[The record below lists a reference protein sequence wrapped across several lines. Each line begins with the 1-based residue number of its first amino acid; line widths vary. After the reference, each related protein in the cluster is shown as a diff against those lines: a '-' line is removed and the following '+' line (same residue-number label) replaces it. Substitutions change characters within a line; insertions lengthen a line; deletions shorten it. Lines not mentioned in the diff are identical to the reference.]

1 MSTTINSVFSIW
13 SNLEQS
19 YEKIGKPKGLD
30 KSAFFKSLVGFSNGK
45 HRLPALLNKL
55 NNELKNS
62 DFKSNE
68 EVLDKY
74 TKLTETFKIL
84 GNHLD
89 NNPIPNNIEN
99 LDLYLINCMGFLD
112 NSVTGEDILKEFS
125 YDYKEDQ
132 NIKRF
137 YHRIMLEEFNC
148 LTDHIVC
155 DKSGKI
161 NHYIG
166 VECPSDNFRFFTK
179 EMSYPYLKNC
189 YSSKESLE
197 NKFNLDCATTI
208 AILAKL
214 GKIPHQYFISSKEN
228 LKDNLLFG
236 KGEIKFVNQYS
247 DPNINVTLVE
257 FKHKEMSIFC
267 LY

>member
-1 MSTTINSVFSIW
+1 MSSTINSVFSIW
-13 SNLEQS
+13 SNLENS
-19 YEKIGKPKGLD
+19 YEKIGKAKGLD
-30 KSAFFKSLVGFSNGK
+30 RSAFFKTLVGYSNGSHK
-45 HRLPALLNKL
+45 LPALLNKL

-62 DFKSNE
+62 DLKSNT

-89 NNPIPNNIEN
+89 NNKIPSNIEN
-99 LDLYLINCMGFLD
+99 LDLYLVNCMGFLD
-112 NSVTGEDILKEFS
+112 NVMTKEDLLKEFS
-125 YDYKEDQ
+125 FEYKESPS
-132 NIKRF
+132 IKRF

-148 LTDHIVC
+148 LNDHIVC

-161 NHYIG
+161 HHYVG
-166 VECPSDNFRFFTK
+166 VENPNDKFRYFTK
-179 EMSYPYLKNC
+179 DISYPYLKSC
-189 YSSKESLE
+189 YSSKECLE
-197 NKFNLDCATTI
+197 DKFNLDCATTI
-208 AILAKL
+208 ALLAKL
-214 GKIPHQYFISSKEN
+214 EKIPYHYFISSKDN

-236 KGEIKFVNQYS
+236 KSEVTFIGQYT
-247 DPNINVTLVE
+247 DPNINATLVE

>member
-1 MSTTINSVFSIW
+1 MSNTIDSVFSIW
-13 SNLEQS
+13 SNLENS
-19 YEKIGKPKGLD
+19 YERIGKAKGLD
-30 KSAFFKSLVGFSNGK
+30 RSSFFKTLVGYSNGK
-45 HRLPALLNKL
+45 HKLPALLNKL

-84 GNHLD
+84 GNYLD
-89 NNPIPNNIEN
+89 NNNIPNNIEN
-99 LDLYLINCMGFLD
+99 LDLYLINCMGFLE
-112 NSVTGEDILKEFS
+112 NVMTEEDLLKEFNF
-125 YDYKEDQ
+125 DYREAPSI
-132 NIKRF
+132 NRF
-137 YHRIMLEEFNC
+137 YHRVMLEEFDC
-148 LTDHIVC
+148 LTEHILC

-161 NHYIG
+161 HHYVG
-166 VECPSDNFRFFTK
+166 VENPNDNFRYFTK
-179 EMSYPYLKNC
+179 EISYPYLKNC
-189 YSSKESLE
+189 YSSKENLE

-214 GKIPHQYFISSKEN
+214 GKIPYHYFISSKEN

-236 KGEIKFVNQYS
+236 KSEVKFVNQYS
-247 DPNINVTLVE
+247 DPNIKATLVE